1 MKVFAIDPGN
11 VNSAYAVM
19 ETRSGQDYALLEFG
33 KYPNKEC
40 MKRMVDWIDRE
51 YHPDRVIVERVASY
65 GMAVGR
71 EVFETCE
78 WIGRFSQEAEKYVP
92 VDYIYRKDEKVTIC
106 GNMKAKDSNIRQAL
120 IDRFAQRDLKN
131 GRGTKKDPDYFYG
144 VAHDVWAAISVAVT
158 YLDMQQEIL
167 NRAPQLQVR
176 VTGHGGSTPQ

>member
-11 VNSAYAVM
+11 TNSAYAVM
-19 ETRSGQDYALLEFG
+19 ETQQDQDYILLSFG

-40 MKRMVDWIDRE
+40 MERMTYWVNNE
-51 YHPDRVIVERVASY
+51 SPPNRVVIERVASY
-65 GMAVGR
+65 GMAVGK

-92 VDYIYRKDEKVTIC
+92 VDYIYRKDEKITIC

-120 IDRFAQRDLKN
+120 IDRFARHDLKN
-131 GRGTKKDPDYFYG
+131 GKGTKKDPDYFYG
-144 VAHDVWAAISVAVT
+144 VSKDVWASIAIATT

-167 NRAPQLQVR
+167 NRAPQLKV
-176 VTGHGGSTPQ
+176 